1 MLLFLS
7 QVMIKH
13 HATMALQLGATQ
25 YPIEGRMVP
34 LKCQSGETQCFP
46 ILPDEKNIDLEVA
59 NCAAVLRSPRLRAD

>member
-59 NCAAVLRSPRLRAD
+59 NCAAVLRGPRLRAD